1 MVRPRFYTLIL
12 LLFLIVGGASLFTF
26 FFRKNFSSQ
35 RQVLSTLI
43 YNSTSGNAP
52 HDSYKIIKL
61 RSGQDILVEV
71 YLLKAQDS
79 KLISSFLLEKK
90 RDLFY
95 DFKSSVTNM
104 LLANVDDDPEQE
116 VLIPVLGSDLEPAI
130 HVLKF
135 SQDNKQFAIF

>member
-1 MVRPRFYTLIL
+1 MVRLRFFNLIVLFL
-12 LLFLIVGGASLFTF
+12 LLLGGASLFTLA
-26 FFRKNFSSQ
+26 FRKNFSSQ
-35 RQVLSTLI
+35 REVLSTLI
-43 YNSTSGNAP
+43 YSAP
-52 HDSYKIIKL
+52 TKESYKIIKL

-71 YLLKAQDS
+71 YLLDAQDS

-95 DFKSSVTNM
+95 DFKTSVTNM
-104 LLANVDDDPEQE
+104 LLANVDEDPEQE
-116 VLIPVLGSDLEPAI
+116 VLIPVLGSDLEASI